1 AYILSTLQEAGRDP
15 EENSGFLIRF
25 SPLNESTRYSTYSI
39 PNKVSSPS
47 SVVLPD
53 RAALENEHAEVNLVS
68 SEFFAFKILPREF
81 NEPGASTAVSDSDDE
96 LNIEAENGETCK
108 AVTERVVR
116 RINEQCKRLGVGL
129 GEGFLINEDIFG
141 GSTTVHNITF
151 QDGLRCQAVFMAM
164 RYEKSLECPTREGE
178 SGFNETR
185 NAPVRKTVKSLAIFE
200 LLAFCWLLVGQ

>member
-1 AYILSTLQEAGRDP
+1 M
-15 EENSGFLIRF
+15 
-25 SPLNESTRYSTYSI
+25 
-39 PNKVSSPS
+39 
-47 SVVLPD
+47 VLPD

-129 GEGFLINEDIFG
+129 GEGFLINEDIVR
-141 GSTTVHNITF
+141 SMTF
-151 QDGLRCQAVFMAM
+151 
-164 RYEKSLECPTREGE
+164 SSPTRLWLKRRIVWRKHNSPQHYFPGWTTLS
-178 SGFNETR
+178 SGFYGYE
-185 NAPVRKTVKSLAIFE
+185 I
-200 LLAFCWLLVGQ
+200 